1 MGTVVPFPKPRKRRK
16 AAALPLFPADIRPF
30 PLTRYAGEVDRLAR
44 HMRSL
49 STSAQR
55 ADAMVRHVTH
65 EWNRLLDLGA
75 DEPPVLKALVELANA
90 VWAEVARHERGGVA

>member
-1 MGTVVPFPKPRKRRK
+1 MGTVLTFLTPPTRRR

-49 STSAQR
+49 STTAQR
-55 ADAMVRHVTH
+55 ADAMVHFITVQ
-65 EWNRLLDLGA
+65 WNRLCDIGA
-75 DEPPVLKALVELANA
+75 HEPAVLQTLIQFADA
-90 VWAEVARHERGGVA
+90 VWLEVGQLERGGVA